1 MIKSTHTYVEC
12 PRDAWQGLAHVIP
25 TSQKVKFLTAL
36 LKAGF
41 TNLDCGSFV
50 SPKAMPQMADTEAVL
65 EALPET
71 HADLLCII
79 ANAQGL
85 ARAKACGRVTSVGY
99 PLSISDTFQRRNT
112 KRSLE
117 DSWVLVEEIHA
128 SAEHLRLVVYL
139 SMGFGNPYGD
149 AWDKA
154 LVLESVARLR
164 QIGVNHIVLADTYGQ
179 ADSSR
184 VFDVVRDVV
193 DQSGTAKIG
202 VHLHAK
208 AENALLLARTALHAG
223 ATWLEGA
230 FGGIGGC
237 PFAGDELVGNLPTE
251 VVLPFLLSLMETTI
265 NLESLPALHKQALEI
280 LG

>member
-1 MIKSTHTYVEC
+1 MTKSTHTYVEC
-12 PRDAWQGLAHVIP
+12 PRDAWQGLKQFIP
-25 TSQKVKFLTAL
+25 TAQKVKFLTAL
-36 LKAGF
+36 LEAGF

-50 SPKAMPQMADTEAVL
+50 SPKAVPQMADTEAVL
-65 EALPET
+65 ELLPDT
-71 HADLLCII
+71 RADLLCIV

-99 PLSISDTFQRRNT
+99 PLSISETFQRRNT
-112 KRSLE
+112 KRSLK
-117 DSWVLVEEIHA
+117 DSWVLVEEIHQNL
-128 SAEHLRLVVYL
+128 ERLRLVVYL

-164 QIGVNHIVLADTYGQ
+164 QIGVKNIVLADTYGQ
-179 ADSSR
+179 ADASR
-184 VFDVVRDVV
+184 IFDLVRDVV

-202 VHLHAK
+202 VHLHAR
-208 AENALLLARTALHAG
+208 AESALLLARTALYAG
-223 ATWLEGA
+223 ATWLEGT

-251 VVLPFLLSLMETTI
+251 IILPFLLPLMRTTI
-265 NLESLPALHKQALEI
+265 NLECLPSLQKQALEI